1 MSVIRKHHISRAEI
15 RLAPN
20 VLFMFG
26 DNMQRRGLGGQAAEM
41 RGELNAVGVPTK
53 WSPGITEADY
63 FTDMDLGNDQV
74 RSRIDAAFG
83 RVEHWLRI
91 GNDVVIPTDGIGT
104 GRAQLER
111 RAPVLLRYI
120 NDKIAE
126 LIELYS
132 TA

>member
-91 GNDVVIPTDGIGT
+91 GNDVVIPTDDIGT